1 MRLYD
6 EYRLNVRRS
15 KMNQIE
21 RYTKNGYSVGNMTV
35 YGGTLLNGGF
45 KSKNVNGGG
54 GGTHY
59 TRGVNYENIGVGES
73 GANYGGSGS
82 QASDENINDDI
93 EDFEPQNFNGIPP
106 VFDYGTAE
114 KFLKHIRGNIVQ
126 FPVDW
131 LRKEL
136 ESSNWFYKMDRLPPI
151 EIYD

>member
-1 MRLYD
+1 
-6 EYRLNVRRS
+6 
-15 KMNQIE
+15 
-21 RYTKNGYSVGNMTV
+21 MTV

-45 KSKNVNGGG
+45 KSKTVTTADGKQ
-54 GGTHY
+54 Y
-59 TRGVNYENIGVGES
+59 TRGVKYGNTGVDENGTS
-73 GANYGGSGS
+73 YGGNGS
-82 QASDENINDDI
+82 QANDNENINDNI

-106 VFDYGTAE
+106 VFDYRTAE